1 MCLTVVTLSPH
12 VVVYTDDMATREE
25 EIAWAAGL
33 FDGEGSITLSDDA
46 LHVRMRNTDL
56 ELIERFHDIIGV
68 GAVYG
73 PYTRRERDGVGR
85 KPVWDWVAREED
97 GLDALAMMWSWL
109 SARRREQAYVATGVV
124 FTCFFEAARQLRA
137 QVAGSPAPPT
147 EGAA

>member
-56 ELIERFHDIIGV
+56 ELIERFHDIIGS
-68 GAVYG
+68 A
-73 PYTRRERDGVGR
+73 PFT
-85 KPVWDWVAREED
+85 ARIHAES
-97 GLDALAMMWSWL
+97 AMEL
-109 SARRREQAYVATGVV
+109 
-124 FTCFFEAARQLRA
+124 
-137 QVAGSPAPPT
+137 AGSPSGTGSPARKT
-147 EGAA
+147 ASTRSR